1 MVEPA
6 QPDDGRQPIALWIPQ
21 AISLAH
27 PHFHSQME
35 QQQQSGIENRETV
48 VRQDVREPPCDEI
61 GFTRILNRGRFAEN
75 PLGPSWHEW
84 GTKEGS

>member
-1 MVEPA
+1 MHRVVEA

-35 QQQQSGIENRETV
+35 QQQSGIENQETV
-48 VRQDVREPPCDEI
+48 VRQDVRGPPSYKI
-61 GFTRILNRGRFAEN
+61 GFNVNQGRFAE
-75 PLGPSWHEW
+75 P
-84 GTKEGS
+84 